1 MEKEIDSLRSVVSVL
16 IKDSLKPIKQTSTGE
31 TSSSRSSVDQQD
43 VKQSINGK
51 VHTNKP
57 KTTKHSTRKST
68 TDQKCSSIQS
78 KSSETQSNPPMKAD
92 AFQRSPLQQSTDQS
106 KSTSVQSTNE
116 VRSTKNPIAYDI
128 NYLKSL
134 RYSSHSLKKP
144 KFNRSE
150 DFNQIINSSELRYIQ
165 ISYPYCL
172 DSIERGWRLNCDLS
186 DRSLVNRA
194 RELLNKLGSENFDDL
209 AMQFAHLRIKNE
221 HELQQLV
228 DLIYDKVIDDSERCE
243 SYVKLCRMPHLVCC
257 DKQGYRRTIRLD
269 ILLMQK
275 CQICFESAIIHRS
288 VQERHQNE
296 IDKCDDKEKKQH
308 LIQYLSMEI
317 SLFRLKSIA
326 NTKLIGALYKSNP
339 LYGIFIDSCIDKLI
353 ASDEFECLCILLKLI
368 GEKYEKN
375 TMNKDKFSQQVIYLE
390 HVLRRR
396 TIDMKLKFSIMEI
409 IYMSKRGWKSSK
421 VSYGF

>member
-1 MEKEIDSLRSVVSVL
+1 M
-16 IKDSLKPIKQTSTGE
+16 
-31 TSSSRSSVDQQD
+31 
-43 VKQSINGK
+43 
-51 VHTNKP
+51 
-57 KTTKHSTRKST
+57 
-68 TDQKCSSIQS
+68 
-78 KSSETQSNPPMKAD
+78 
-92 AFQRSPLQQSTDQS
+92 
-106 KSTSVQSTNE
+106 
-116 VRSTKNPIAYDI
+116 
-128 NYLKSL
+128 